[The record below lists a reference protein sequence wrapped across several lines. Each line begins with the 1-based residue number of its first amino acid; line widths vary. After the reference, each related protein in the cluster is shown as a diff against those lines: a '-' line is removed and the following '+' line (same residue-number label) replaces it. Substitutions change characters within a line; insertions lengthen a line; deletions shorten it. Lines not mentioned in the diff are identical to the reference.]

1 MPIAGWCP
9 VTTEVS
15 TSCATAGRSRWA
27 TIWLIHFK
35 IIKDAQNQDVLHA
48 IQELRS
54 VFPYELPNASE
65 DHQPFTIHK
74 ARLTGDP
81 NETKPVLRGQ
91 P

>member
-1 MPIAGWCP
+1 MRNGRQIAMGNNL
-9 VTTEVS
+9 
-15 TSCATAGRSRWA
+15 G
-27 TIWLIHFK
+27 LIHFK

-81 NETKPVLRGQ
+81 TETKPVLRGQ